1 MEQTV
6 CLSFLSPR
14 RDLTTTRTPS
24 VIHFFSL
31 RVRNAPRQFGMRQPR
46 PPPGAV
52 STAPV
57 ALACAFAAAY
67 YTYGVHYSTA
77 VTNSSSNA
85 TKTTPWWRP
94 SN

>member
-1 MEQTV
+1 MWRTV
-6 CLSFLSPR
+6 VVVEVIQFNNAQQEKRASPENI
-14 RDLTTTRTPS
+14 P
-24 VIHFFSL
+24 
-31 RVRNAPRQFGMRQPR
+31 RNAPRQFGMRQPR

>member
-1 MEQTV
+1 MT
-6 CLSFLSPR
+6 FLFFSPR
-14 RDLTTTRTPS
+14 RDLTAPS
-24 VIHFFSL
+24 YCFSPR